1 MLVFAMDMQGM
12 HLTDLAVAVSRASV
26 VYVSIDVIDWAV
38 VFSSV
43 DKAKAGP
50 SREDVGLNKD

>member
-1 MLVFAMDMQGM
+1 M
-12 HLTDLAVAVSRASV
+12 HLTDLAVAVSGTSV

-50 SREDVGLNKD
+50 GREDVGLNKD